1 MFSNFCIIYSGNNSG
16 RQSREIVKKA
26 IRDPCFGENGSPM
39 FSVDEEGRAICLFG
53 LKNSLDYQCDI
64 GLMEASY
71 GEFDYYGGDIFALR
85 VTFVDDWMRD
95 YIKLRSDEV

>member
-1 MFSNFCIIYSGNNSG
+1 
-16 RQSREIVKKA
+16 
-26 IRDPCFGENGSPM
+26 M

-53 LKNSLDYQCDI
+53 LKESLDYQCDI
-64 GLMEASY
+64 GLMEANY

-95 YIKLRSDEV
+95 YIKLRSDEVWLWNKNKMFHELLLETNDSPEYLII